1 MTAQFDYDRHGF
13 EGYPGNVGLTLLW
26 ADRDPVRYRTTQEMG
41 HGIRVVCGV
50 EFQPGL
56 LRILLQQTLALQATA
71 YPLADQLNQVFQLT
85 LVRRPDALKP
95 G

>member
-1 MTAQFDYDRHGF
+1 
-13 EGYPGNVGLTLLW
+13 
-26 ADRDPVRYRTTQEMG
+26 MG